1 MACSP
6 VGLFRLMDRKLSPVG
21 TKVRGWFPVKLKFFQ
36 VHFQPLRLFIPTA
49 KIMFTFTQLTFRS
62 VPMNRIYLF
71 CLLFDYLEAYG
82 LLMWFLWAWVKNHR
96 NKKIQRPTNICCQVK
111 FDICSIHIF
120 VSFSLLLFSS
130 NSTIVY
136 NSFFRRKQPR
146 TSINALISFARILNY
161 DVVYS
166 ERWLSHR
173 PGPSRMFYCVHRTFT
188 RLWNA
193 WLLLSVLV
201 SKLSNHCLY
210 FLNW

>member
-1 MACSP
+1 MIFVSL
-6 VGLFRLMDRKLSPVG
+6 GK
-21 TKVRGWFPVKLKFFQ
+21 
-36 VHFQPLRLFIPTA
+36 
-49 KIMFTFTQLTFRS
+49 
-62 VPMNRIYLF
+62 
-71 CLLFDYLEAYG
+71 
-82 LLMWFLWAWVKNHR
+82 KNPR

-166 ERWLSHR
+166 ER
-173 PGPSRMFYCVHRTFT
+173 
-188 RLWNA
+188 
-193 WLLLSVLV
+193 
-201 SKLSNHCLY
+201 
-210 FLNW
+210 